1 MLCRKRQQTA
11 YVKGFTTV
19 ELMITIILI
28 GMLSTMFI
36 VAFKSSIFNLL
47 NLQTDATASLT
58 LNSQVNRIST
68 VLRGVTD
75 ISSAD
80 SNDLVLYS
88 YFYPSDQY
96 VSLLHYYTATSG
108 GVLQVKADLTP
119 MTANPPIGTP
129 IVAQKRTFVIIDNY
143 YQPSGTPLFQYLDIG
158 GSTIATPVNDLKMIK
173 SVRVQLAARG
183 SNGSNQKMTLEV
195 SLRNRKTNL

>member
-1 MLCRKRQQTA
+1 MLYHKPRRLLTR
-11 YVKGFTTV
+11 GFTTV
-19 ELMITIILI
+19 ELMVTIILI
-28 GMLSTMFI
+28 GVLSTTFI

-75 ISSAD
+75 ITTA
-80 SNDLVLYS
+80 NTNELILYS
-88 YFYPSDQY
+88 YFYPSDRY
-96 VSLLHYYTATSG
+96 VSLLRYYTVSSG
-108 GVLQVKADLTP
+108 GTVQVKADLTP
-119 MTANPPIGTP
+119 MTANPPLGAP
-129 IVAQKRTFVIIDNY
+129 IVAQKRTFVIIGNY

-158 GSTIATPVNDLKMIK
+158 GGTIATPVSDLKMIK
-173 SVRVQLAARG
+173 SIRVQLAAKG

>member
-1 MLCRKRQQTA
+1 MS
-11 YVKGFTTV
+11 KGFTTV
-19 ELMITIILI
+19 ELMVTIILVGI
-28 GMLSTMFI
+28 LSTMFI

-68 VLRGVTD
+68 VLRGATD
-75 ISSAD
+75 ITSAD
-80 SNDLVLYS
+80 NNELVLYS

-96 VSLLHYYTATSG
+96 VSLLRYYTATTG
-108 GVLQVKADLTP
+108 GTLQVKADLTP

-129 IVAQKRTFVIIDNY
+129 LTAQKRTFVIIDNY
-143 YQPSGTPLFQYLDIG
+143 YQPGSTPLFQYLDIG
-158 GSTIATPVNDLKMIK
+158 GNTIATPVADLKMIK
-173 SVRVQLAARG
+173 SVRVQLAAKG
-183 SNGSNQKMTLEV
+183 SSGSNQKMTLEV